1 MVPGGDSGDSAKFYE
16 FGARACPGHL
26 RGRKN
31 MARRG
36 ELHHRAQLTNKEV
49 ELMRQLREEDGMS
62 YGQLADKFEVHKSTV
77 QHICTYR
84 TRVSAKGYFDN

>member
-1 MVPGGDSGDSAKFYE
+1 
-16 FGARACPGHL
+16 
-26 RGRKN
+26 
-31 MARRG
+31 
-36 ELHHRAQLTNKEV
+36 
-49 ELMRQLREEDGMS
+49 MRQLREEDGMS